1 MPNNLEGTPPLLGEL
16 ISDHVSDLLFRGLR
30 PALRRKKKKK
40 SMSTGHCFY
49 RIGPTHSRKRDWPT
63 NLILS

>member
-1 MPNNLEGTPPLLGEL
+1 MPNNLEGPPSLLGEL
-16 ISDHVSDLLFRGLR
+16 IPDHVSDLLFRGLR
-30 PALRRKKKKK
+30 PALKKKKKK
-40 SMSTGHCFY
+40 SMSTRHCFY